1 MIRIHFCGEERA
13 GDERILFSAASSGCC
28 AGFVITSSGV
38 LQPNA
43 TMTSQRTELA
53 SNRGQLLLCTVFLK
67 HVLYSSKY
75 FSFLTFSQKHL
86 DFLFVSHPRRSTNA
100 DHITLTQDES
110 IQQDFIYW
118 WRCVAKRS
126 RAAVKDT
133 QPFAWRGVG
142 RLKGNQGDV
151 AAGHEHTGCDVVVWA
166 TRWNHWVQRLNSWQF
181 FFDVELHYFWWAC
194 FWITSLPKATNVCPL
209 SNDCSRAC

>member
-13 GDERILFSAASSGCC
+13 GDERILFSAACSGCC

-75 FSFLTFSQKHL
+75 FSFLTFSQRHL
-86 DFLFVSHPRRSTNA
+86 DFFALQTFQRLFVSRPWRSTNA

-110 IQQDFIYW
+110 IQQDFIY
-118 WRCVAKRS
+118 
-126 RAAVKDT
+126 
-133 QPFAWRGVG
+133 
-142 RLKGNQGDV
+142 
-151 AAGHEHTGCDVVVWA
+151 
-166 TRWNHWVQRLNSWQF
+166 
-181 FFDVELHYFWWAC
+181 
-194 FWITSLPKATNVCPL
+194 
-209 SNDCSRAC
+209 